1 MGNLKPLHWY
11 FSFLPVWSPAQP
23 HSSDNLQAYLLPS
36 LFYYR
41 HKLPIG
47 LEVFCPLAICHICY
61 SPKRTLDSIARLG
74 ISKWFPIYLETIR
87 KKSHGNLPS
96 RLTII
101 DVIPKLSGW
110 LTNRGGLN
118 LSFPFLFIG
127 QDFEI
132 SEVYFQDIELKF
144 FIIWWLCKVYSLEL
158 ISEHSIH
165 SSHTSFRVTF
175 AGFVSSLWA
184 LMIFN

>member
-1 MGNLKPLHWY
+1 MRNLKPLWC
-11 FSFLPVWSPAQP
+11 FSFFPGWNPAQP
-23 HSSDNLQAYLLPS
+23 HSSDNLQTYLLPS

-41 HKLPIG
+41 HKLPMS
-47 LEVFCPLAICHICY
+47 LELFCHICY
-61 SPKRTLDSIARLG
+61 SPKRTLGSFARPG
-74 ISKWFPIYLETIR
+74 ISKWFPIYLETIW
-87 KKSHGNLPS
+87 KKSHENFPS

-101 DVIPKLSGW
+101 DVIPKLSGR
-110 LTNRGGLN
+110 LNNRGGLN

-132 SEVYFQDIELKF
+132 SEVYFQDVELRKF

-158 ISEHSIH
+158 ISEHCIH
-165 SSHTSFRVTF
+165 NSHTSFRVTF